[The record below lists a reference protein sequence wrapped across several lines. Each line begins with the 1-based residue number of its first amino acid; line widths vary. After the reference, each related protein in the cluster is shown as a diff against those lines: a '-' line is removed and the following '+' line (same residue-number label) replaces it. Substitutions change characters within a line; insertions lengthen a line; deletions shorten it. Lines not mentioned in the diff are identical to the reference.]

1 MCDFDTPVWKTA
13 SPAPLA
19 RGTIGIWRV
28 NLDAAFDE
36 SSLDKDE
43 QARASRFVFHRDAR
57 RYAAGR
63 AQLRKLIGAYLDEAP
78 QALRFVT
85 GQWGKPALAGPDRQI
100 AFNLSHSG
108 DTALIAIGR
117 VAHLG
122 VDVEAIQPIQDR
134 AAIAA
139 QNFAVDEINALE
151 ALPTSLQER
160 AFFAC
165 WTRKEAIIKLWGKGF
180 SADLASFNVTVDPRL
195 PARVT
200 SITRPLTRAD
210 DIKLY
215 SFEPAVGYM
224 AALAVWAAD
233 DIQLNFHTLS

>member
-1 MCDFDTPVWKTA
+1 MCDFDTPIWKTTNPA
-13 SPAPLA
+13 SLA
-19 RGTIGIWRV
+19 RGAVDIWRID
-28 NLDAAFDE
+28 LDAPFDDT
-36 SSLDKDE
+36 SLDQDE
-43 QARASRFVFHRDAR
+43 QARASRFVFQRDAR

-63 AQLRKLIGAYLDEAP
+63 AQLRKLIGAYLDKAP

-85 GQWGKPALAGPDRQI
+85 GQWGKPALAGPEREI

-117 VAHLG
+117 VAHVG
-122 VDVEAIQPIQDR
+122 VDVEAIQPIHDR

-139 QNFAVDEINALE
+139 QNFAAGEIKELE
-151 ALPTSLQER
+151 DLPTSLQER

-165 WTRKEAIIKLWGKGF
+165 WTRKEAIIKLWGEGF
-180 SADLASFNVTVDPRL
+180 SADLASFNVTVDPRK

-200 SITRPLTRAD
+200 SITRPQARAE

-215 SFEPAVGYM
+215 SFEPAVGYL
-224 AALAVWAAD
+224 AALAVWATD
-233 DIQLNFHTLS
+233 DIQLNFHTPS